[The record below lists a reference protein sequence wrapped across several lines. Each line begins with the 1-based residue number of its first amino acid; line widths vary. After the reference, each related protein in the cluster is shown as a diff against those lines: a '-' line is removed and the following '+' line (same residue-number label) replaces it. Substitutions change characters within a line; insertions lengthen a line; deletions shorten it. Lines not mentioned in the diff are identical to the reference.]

1 MVLAYPRDIV
11 TFEDT
16 TTDTTITHS
25 IKSHLMNFATHT
37 RIRRLRLMTY
47 WTVEEIVYGAF
58 GPALSNP
65 SVHAKSKHFSQVDCD
80 ALSQAVDS
88 LRPILHT
95 FYCSR
100 PLDFEVLYQRV
111 KNAIYPISGIGL
123 LVVYDIA
130 LRIGCSLC
138 PRIIPQKYVY
148 IHGHGPKDKVFLS
161 AKALL
166 GPNIKSLLDPE
177 DRIDVAQLQPFF
189 PCYSAME
196 IEDLLCIYHDLI
208 VNNGRFDPDWLK
220 DISEGACDSDEAGA
234 QNCDCCSFS

>member
-1 MVLAYPRDIV
+1 
-11 TFEDT
+11 
-16 TTDTTITHS
+16 
-25 IKSHLMNFATHT
+25 MNFATHT

-47 WTVEEIVYGAF
+47 WTVEDIVYGAF

-65 SVHAKSKHFSQVDCD
+65 SVHAKSKHFSQVNGD
-80 ALSQAVDS
+80 ALSQAVDN

-95 FYCSR
+95 FYFNR
-100 PLDFEVLYQRV
+100 PLDFEDLYRRV

-130 LRIGCSLC
+130 LRIGCSFC
-138 PRIIPQKYVY
+138 PKIIPQKYVY
-148 IHGHGPKDKVFLS
+148 IHGHGSADKVFLS

-166 GPNIKSLLDPE
+166 CPNIKSLLDPE

-189 PCYSAME
+189 PFYSAME

-208 VNNGRFDPDWLK
+208 VNNGRFDPDWLR
-220 DISEGACDSDEAGA
+220 DLPEGACDSDEAGA
-234 QNCDCCSFS
+234 LGCDCCSFS

>member
-1 MVLAYPRDIV
+1 
-11 TFEDT
+11 
-16 TTDTTITHS
+16 
-25 IKSHLMNFATHT
+25 MNFATHT

-65 SVHAKSKHFSQVDCD
+65 SVHAKSLPHFSHITDKP
-80 ALSQAVDS
+80 LSQAVDN

-95 FYCSR
+95 FYCNR
-100 PLDFEVLYQRV
+100 PLDFEDLYQRV

-138 PRIIPQKYVY
+138 PRIIPEKYVY
-148 IHGHGPKDKVFLS
+148 LHGYGSRVYTS
-161 AKALL
+161 ADAILHT
-166 GPNIKSLLDPE
+166 NIKKQYGTIDA
-177 DRIDVAQLQPFF
+177 IDVAHLQPYF

-220 DISEGACDSDEAGA
+220 ELPEGVCDSDEASAPG
-234 QNCDCCSFS
+234 CDCCSFS

>member
-1 MVLAYPRDIV
+1 
-11 TFEDT
+11 
-16 TTDTTITHS
+16 
-25 IKSHLMNFATHT
+25 MNYATHT

-58 GPALSNP
+58 GPISAMSTE
-65 SVHAKSKHFSQVDCD
+65 HAKSKHFSQVYGD
-80 ALSQAVDS
+80 ALSQAVDN

-95 FYCSR
+95 FYCNR
-100 PLDFEVLYQRV
+100 PLDFEELYQRV
-111 KNAIYPISGIGL
+111 KNSIYSIKGIGL

-138 PRIIPQKYVY
+138 PKIIPQKYVY
-148 IHGHGPKDKVFLS
+148 IHGHGTNDIVYNS

-166 GPNIKSLLDPE
+166 GPNIKKFLDPE
-177 DRIDVAQLQPFF
+177 DRIDVVHLQPFF

-220 DISEGACDSDEAGA
+220 ELPDGVCDSDEPSASG
-234 QNCDCCSFS
+234 CDCCSFS

>member
-1 MVLAYPRDIV
+1 
-11 TFEDT
+11 
-16 TTDTTITHS
+16 
-25 IKSHLMNFATHT
+25 MNFATHT
-37 RIRRLRLMTY
+37 CIRRLRLMTY

-65 SVHAKSKHFSQVDCD
+65 SVHAKSKHFSQVDGD

-95 FYCSR
+95 FYCNR
-100 PLDFEVLYQRV
+100 PLDFEDLYQRV

-130 LRIGCSLC
+130 LRIGCLLC
-138 PRIIPQKYVY
+138 PKIIPQKYVY

-177 DRIDVAQLQPFF
+177 DRIDVAQLQSFF

-220 DISEGACDSDEAGA
+220 ELPEGVCDSYEPSAPG
-234 QNCDCCSFS
+234 CDCCSFS

>member
-1 MVLAYPRDIV
+1 MVLAYPRDMV

-16 TTDTTITHS
+16 TTDTTITHP
-25 IKSHLMNFATHT
+25 IKSRLMNFATHT

-47 WTVEEIVYGAF
+47 WTVEDIVYGAF

-65 SVHAKSKHFSQVDCD
+65 SVHAKSKHFSQVDGD

-100 PLDFEVLYQRV
+100 PLDFEDLYQRV

-220 DISEGACDSDEAGA
+220 ELPEGVCDSDEAGA
-234 QNCDCCSFS
+234 QNCDCYSFS